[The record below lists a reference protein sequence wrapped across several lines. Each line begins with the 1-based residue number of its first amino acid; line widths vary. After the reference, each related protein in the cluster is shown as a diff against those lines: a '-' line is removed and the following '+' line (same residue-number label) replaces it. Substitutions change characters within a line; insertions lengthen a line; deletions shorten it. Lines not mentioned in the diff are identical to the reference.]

1 MSESMAK
8 IRQIKL
14 FYRIMKYRMGVGRVS
29 AGCRKGVELWS
40 KLRQKCTI
48 VARFRQNVDTCD
60 TLAIPLRRGGCRSY
74 SSIIPM
80 VIASFYQFA
89 IPFRIFKKFSARK
102 KIYPCR
108 CRKLNCVKNVATG
121 LIKTHVIKTN
131 YA

>member
-40 KLRQKCTI
+40 KLRQKYTI
-48 VARFRQNVDTCD
+48 MAQLGQNVDTCD

-74 SSIIPM
+74 SSIIPT
-80 VIASFYQFA
+80 VIASFYHFA
-89 IPFRIFKKFSARK
+89 TPFNFFLFLAQQKNKLSF
-102 KIYPCR
+102 R
-108 CRKLNCVKNVATG
+108 CRKSKNNHA
-121 LIKTHVIKTN
+121 
-131 YA
+131 